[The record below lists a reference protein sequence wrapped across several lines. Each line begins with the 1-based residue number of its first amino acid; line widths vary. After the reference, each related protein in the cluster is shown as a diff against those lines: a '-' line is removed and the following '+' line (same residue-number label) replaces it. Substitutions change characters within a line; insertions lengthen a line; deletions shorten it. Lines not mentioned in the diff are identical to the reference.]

1 MSMSTT
7 RGTISNAAKADA
19 AHQAQVA
26 EQWRDWHAYLE
37 AQLKLLDAQQ
47 AEATVLPSFERHATS
62 WEAQREHAEAALKRM
77 PAARRAVFDRERD
90 HRREEVQRDLEQAQR
105 ATDGRPAAIDAD
117 VIERE
122 VLQGLL
128 HEAEGRDAIA
138 ERGVVPMGDGRWY
151 EVHVPSL
158 LAVPQAADYSVG
170 EFDDPSRRKHLLL
183 IGGLLLTLVVGMWL
197 TWPRARQVIMAAG
210 GAAPTVNGAAVQPWA
225 VREVTLIGS
234 DGAATILSTAA
245 TTEQRWPALRKD
257 AGPVAYWR
265 STAMLPLELCV
276 PSEKLLHAATVRL
289 RSTPILPERVY
300 ELGMAAPGRP
310 DMLLQARGAD
320 AEKGVRYGRLTAV
333 APQTMGALNQ
343 TVRLGGDRAL
353 HVREVS
359 VVGRDQDIT
368 VPEQQVRVV
377 VGVESPSDLDW
388 ISMAPTLT
396 LPTGNALLPADT
408 VPMTDGVELRYL
420 APAFTTPLDA
430 AWTVATQGDGH
441 DRRWRL
447 ALEPPPSR
455 LATLRQALSVTRLT
469 TLPSTSGSAVQLVV
483 DLRNTGPVPLQLR
496 PDDLVLSQGNVPL
509 ALPPIPA
516 LRAPLAPGETRT
528 LQLPLQDVPRDHA
541 LRVTVGAERYSIRWR

>member
-1 MSMSTT
+1 MSTT

-90 HRREEVQRDLEQAQR
+90 HRREEVQRALEQAQR
-105 ATDGRPAAIDAD
+105 ASEGRTAAIDAD

-122 VLQGLL
+122 ALQGLL
-128 HEAEGRDAIA
+128 HDAEGGDAIA

-197 TWPRARQVIMAAG
+197 TWPQAGRVMLAAG
-210 GAAPTVNGAAVQPWA
+210 GAAPTVNGVTVQPWA
-225 VREVTLIGS
+225 VREVTLIAS
-234 DGAATILSTAA
+234 DGAATILSAAA
-245 TTEQRWPALRKD
+245 TTEQRWPVLRKD
-257 AGPVAYWR
+257 AEPVAYWR
-265 STAMLPLELCV
+265 STALLPLELCV
-276 PSEKLLHAATVRL
+276 PSEKLLHAAAVRL

-300 ELGMAAPGRP
+300 AFSMAAPDRP
-310 DMLLQARGAD
+310 DLLVQVCDAD
-320 AEKGVRYGRLTAV
+320 AGKGVRYGRLTAV
-333 APQTMGALNQ
+333 APLTTEALDQ
-343 TVRLGGDRAL
+343 PIRIGGDRVL
-353 HVREVS
+353 HVREIS
-359 VVGRDQDIT
+359 VVGRDQDLT
-368 VPEQQVRVV
+368 VPDQQVRVV
-377 VGVESPSDLDW
+377 VGVEAPSDLDW
-388 ISMAPTLT
+388 ISLAPTLT
-396 LPTGNALLPADT
+396 LPSGNAFLPADT
-408 VPMTDGVELRYL
+408 APMTDGVELRYL

-430 AWTVATQGDGH
+430 AWTVATQGEGH

-447 ALEPPPSR
+447 ALEPPASR

-469 TLPSTSGSAVQLVV
+469 TLPATSGSADQLVV
-483 DLRNTGPVPLQLR
+483 DLRNTGAVPLQLR
-496 PDDLVLSQGNVPL
+496 PDDLALSQGNGPL
-509 ALPPIPA
+509 VLPPISA

-528 LQLPLQDVPRDHA
+528 LQLPLQDVQRDHA